1 MQILTERLV
10 IRTLKDIDYPDN
22 IINNVDAFKNDPRGL
37 FNWIVSQY
45 ANMDIINDIIS
56 LGIFERGTSAYCGYV
71 GAGKHAELNEPEI
84 FYQLLPLKRGF
95 GYAAEAVIAVT
106 RWVFENYKIPYL
118 IGTVGVDNIKSQK
131 VLERSGYQFIE
142 RKTALTPEDGKQ
154 SEYKYYRFYLTK

>member
-10 IRTLKDIDYPDN
+10 IQTLKDIDYPDN

-95 GYAAEAVIAVT
+95 GYAAD
-106 RWVFENYKIPYL
+106 RYCCYK
-118 IGTVGVDNIKSQK
+118 VG
-131 VLERSGYQFIE
+131 F
-142 RKTALTPEDGKQ
+142 
-154 SEYKYYRFYLTK
+154 